1 MTEQGLLSA
10 LKAVKNHDPQ
20 ENNICGVARFLRTLN
35 NKERAEYEE
44 ILDNANINSTRL
56 SKVFHDNG
64 HRISSYMIRYHRNRL
79 EGRGCKCPIIK

>member
-10 LKAVKNHDPQ
+10 LQAVKYQSAQD
-20 ENNICGVARFLRTLN
+20 NNVCGVARFLRTLDD
-35 NKERAEYEE
+35 KEKAEYEE
-44 ILDNANINSTRL
+44 ILDNANINSARL
-56 SKVFHDNG
+56 SKVFFDNG